1 MKIEVL
7 NKSHILEAASIID
20 EQGIPKKF
28 VWSQYYVI
36 VNDKEYQFKY
46 LIRLAYQ
53 LATNE
58 ELDFQSSDAV
68 RKHFE
73 ELGYVFKYYEKGY
86 NFYTKDELQFYSSIV
101 NTDYRTINPDQ
112 KFYGQKLYPIIA
124 KTKFWA
130 EQILID
136 GFKLR
141 QDGNWL
147 NGHVAKIKPYFWPR
161 IYSGEDKD
169 IFFNVE
175 VNGSNN
181 FIGYKLDGYFETT
194 KKLPDYKIKL
204 LQEYREIAK
213 WDWPKISFDNLDEY
227 NWNKLIDE
235 SKSYIQKHLLHHN
248 HLKKILSKESKIC
261 RITWN
266 TNGWIK
272 PSGLSGK
279 SNYPSF
285 EKENG
290 FGHEEWLFDGD
301 KIIEGYKY
309 GFLEPIH
316 KFRPKY
322 EAKLFDLLLY
332 TKDSDSNQSYWVTT
346 LKDVEVVSSE
356 ESENVLAHYKKRGWY
371 DEMKS
376 DLYNLNLDS
385 KQLDT
390 WIKEGAEQLFNVK
403 FKALQINEIPNDLI
417 LVENPNEIPS
427 NRYLLMDFKNEVTG
441 KIIEKINTNFS
452 FDNSGS
458 EEAELESKG
467 KRKGIRK
474 DIELEFKHNL
484 LQKKFLKFLQ
494 DEYGRSAV
502 KRECTAYGA
511 SRIDITRR
519 TNTGFVFYEIKT
531 YNNLRSSIRESL
543 GQLLE
548 YCLYPNVNEAE
559 SIVLVSHVEPS
570 IELKEYIIHIKKFIN
585 LPFSYI
591 HFDLEKEK
599 IISEI

>member
-1 MKIEVL
+1 MKIEEL
-7 NKSHILEAASIID
+7 NNNYIKEAALIID

-28 VWSQYYVI
+28 VWSQYYVV
-36 VNDKEYQFKY
+36 VNDKEYQLKY

-58 ELDFQSSDAV
+58 GLDFQSNDST
-68 RKHFE
+68 RKYIRDLGFE
-73 ELGYVFKYYEKGY
+73 IRYYEGGY
-86 NFYTKDELQFYSSIV
+86 NFFTKEELAFYSSIV
-101 NTDYRTINPDQ
+101 NTDYRKANHKQ
-112 KFYGQKLYPIIA
+112 KFYSQKLYPIIA
-124 KTKFWA
+124 KAKFWA

-147 NGHVAKIKPYFWPR
+147 NGHVARIKPYFWPR
-161 IYSGEDKD
+161 IYSGDDID
-169 IFFNVE
+169 IFFNVD
-175 VNGSNN
+175 VNGADN

-194 KKLPDYKIKL
+194 KKLPDYKIKI
-204 LQEYREIAK
+204 LQEYKKLINWE
-213 WDWPKISFDNLDEY
+213 WPRISFENIDEY
-227 NWNKLIDE
+227 NWDRLLKE
-235 SKSYIQKHLLHHN
+235 SKEYIQKYLSHHN
-248 HLKKILSKESKIC
+248 HLKKLLSKESKIC

-279 SNYPSF
+279 SNYQSF

-301 KIIEGYKY
+301 KIINGYKY

-316 KFRPKY
+316 KFRAKY

-332 TKDSDSNQSYWVTT
+332 TRDSDSNQSYWVTT
-346 LKDVEVVSSE
+346 LKDVEVINSE
-356 ESENVLAHYKKRGWY
+356 ESERVLVHYKNEGWY

-376 DLYNLNLDS
+376 DLYNLSLDS

-390 WIKEGAEQLFNVK
+390 WIHEGKEQLFNVK
-403 FKALQINEIPNDLI
+403 FKASQINEIPDDLI
-417 LVENPNEIPS
+417 LVENPNEISS
-427 NRYLLMDFKNEVTG
+427 NRYLLMDFKNEITE
-441 KIIEKINTNFS
+441 KIIEKIKTNFS

-467 KRKGIRK
+467 KRKGNRK

-484 LQKKFLKFLQ
+484 LQKKFLQFLQ
-494 DEYGRSAV
+494 NKYGRNAV

-511 SRIDITRR
+511 SRIDITRK

-531 YNNLRSSIRESL
+531 YNSLRSSIREGL

-570 IELKEYIIHIKKFIN
+570 IELKEYLIHIKKFIN

-591 HFDLEKEK
+591 HFDLDKEK

>member
-1 MKIEVL
+1 MNIEVI
-7 NKSHILEAASIID
+7 NDIRIKEASLIID
-20 EQGIPKKF
+20 KLGIPKKF

-36 VNDKEYQFKY
+36 VNDKEYPFKY

-58 ELDFQSSDAV
+58 ELDFQSNNIT
-68 RKHFE
+68 RKYIEDLGFE
-73 ELGYVFKYYEKGY
+73 IKYYEGGY
-86 NFYTKDELQFYSSIV
+86 NFFTKEELAFYNSIV
-101 NTDYRTINPDQ
+101 NTDYRKANSEH
-112 KFYGQKLYPIIA
+112 KYYGQKLYPIIA
-124 KTKFWA
+124 KAKYWA
-130 EQILID
+130 EQLLID
-136 GFKLR
+136 DFKLR
-141 QDGNWL
+141 KDGNWL

-175 VNGSNN
+175 VNGSNK

-194 KKLPDYKIKL
+194 KRLPDYKIKL
-204 LQEYREIAK
+204 LQEYKEIVN
-213 WDWPKISFDNLDEY
+213 WSWPKISFDNIDEY
-227 NWNKLIDE
+227 NWDKLIEE
-235 SKSYIQKHLLHHN
+235 SKAYINKHLSNHN
-248 HLKKILSKESKIC
+248 HLKRILSKESKIC

-266 TNGWIK
+266 NNGWIK

-279 SNYPSF
+279 SKHPSF

-290 FGHEEWLFDGD
+290 FGHEEWLFDGN
-301 KIIEGYKY
+301 KIIDGYKY

-316 KFRPKY
+316 KFRTKY
-322 EAKLFDLLLY
+322 QAKLFDLLLY
-332 TKDSDSNQSYWVTT
+332 TRDSDSNQNYWVTT
-346 LKDVEVVSSE
+346 LKDVEVINTE
-356 ESENVLAHYKKRGWY
+356 ESEKVLVHYKNEGWY

-376 DLYNLNLDS
+376 DLYNLSLDS

-390 WIKEGAEQLFNVK
+390 WIDEGAQQLFNIK
-403 FKALQINEIPNDLI
+403 FKASQINEIPNDLI

-427 NRYLLMDFKNEVTG
+427 SRYLLMDFKNDIT
-441 KIIEKINTNFS
+441 EKIKQNIKTKFS

-467 KRKGIRK
+467 KRKKNRK

-484 LQKKFLKFLQ
+484 LQKKFLQFLQ
-494 DEYGRSAV
+494 NKYGKNAV

-511 SRIDITRR
+511 SRIDITRK

-531 YNNLRSSIRESL
+531 YNSLRSSIREGL

-570 IELKEYIIHIKKFIN
+570 TELKEYLIHIKKFIN

-591 HFDLEKEK
+591 HFDLDKEK
-599 IISEI
+599 IMSEI

>member
-1 MKIEVL
+1 MKIEEL
-7 NKSHILEAASIID
+7 NNTHIKEAASIID

-36 VNDKEYQFKY
+36 VNDKEYQLKY

-58 ELDFQSSDAV
+58 ELDFQSNDTV
-68 RKHFE
+68 KKYIGDLGFE
-73 ELGYVFKYYEKGY
+73 IRYYEEGY
-86 NFYTKDELQFYSSIV
+86 NFFTKEELAFYSSIV
-101 NTDYRTINPDQ
+101 NTDYRTANSEQI
-112 KFYGQKLYPIIA
+112 YYRQKLYPIIA
-124 KTKFWA
+124 KAQYWA
-130 EQILID
+130 EQLLIEN
-136 GFKLR
+136 FKLR
-141 QDGNWL
+141 KDGNWL

-213 WDWPKISFDNLDEY
+213 WDWPKIPFDNIDEY
-227 NWNKLIDE
+227 NWNRLIKE
-235 SKSYIQKHLLHHN
+235 SKTYINKHLSHHN

-279 SNYPSF
+279 SNYSSF

-301 KIIEGYKY
+301 KIIDGYKY

-316 KFRPKY
+316 KFRTKY
-322 EAKLFDLLLY
+322 ENNLFDLLLY
-332 TKDSDSNQSYWVTT
+332 TRDSDSNKSYWVTT
-346 LKDVEVVSSE
+346 LKDVEVINSE
-356 ESENVLAHYKKRGWY
+356 ESEKVLVHYKIEGWY

-376 DLYNLNLDS
+376 DLYNLSLDS

-390 WIKEGAEQLFNVK
+390 WIHEGVEQLFNVK
-403 FKALQINEIPNDLI
+403 FKASQINEIPNDLI
-417 LVENPNEIPS
+417 LVENQDEIPS
-427 NRYLLMDFKNEVTG
+427 NRYLLMDLKNEIT
-441 KIIEKINTNFS
+441 EKITEKIKTNFS

-467 KRKGIRK
+467 KRKGNRK

-484 LQKKFLKFLQ
+484 LQKKFLQFLQ
-494 DEYGRSAV
+494 NKYGRNTV
-502 KRECTAYGA
+502 KRECTAYGT
-511 SRIDITRR
+511 SRIDITRK

-531 YNNLRSSIRESL
+531 YNSLRSSIREGL

-570 IELKEYIIHIKKFIN
+570 IELKEYLIHIKKFIN

-591 HFDLEKEK
+591 HFDLDKEK

>member
-1 MKIEVL
+1 MILDVITKNHII
-7 NKSHILEAASIID
+7 KSASIID
-20 EQGIPKKF
+20 KQGIPKNF

-36 VNDKEYQFKY
+36 VNNKEYQFKY

-58 ELDFQSSDAV
+58 ELDFQSNNTI
-68 RKHFE
+68 RKYIEDLGFE
-73 ELGYVFKYYEKGY
+73 IKYYQGGY
-86 NFYTKDELQFYSSIV
+86 NFFTKEELAFYNSIV
-101 NTDYRTINPDQ
+101 NTDYRKANSEH
-112 KFYGQKLYPIIA
+112 KYYGQKLYPIIA
-124 KTKFWA
+124 KAKYWA
-130 EQILID
+130 EELLID
-136 GFKLR
+136 DFKLR
-141 QDGNWL
+141 KDGNWL

-175 VNGSNN
+175 VNGSNK

-194 KKLPDYKIKL
+194 KRLPDYKIKL
-204 LQEYREIAK
+204 LQEYKEIVN
-213 WDWPKISFDNLDEY
+213 WSWPKISFDNIDEY
-227 NWNKLIDE
+227 NWDKLIEE
-235 SKSYIQKHLLHHN
+235 SKAYINKHLSNHN
-248 HLKKILSKESKIC
+248 HLKRILSKESKIC

-266 TNGWIK
+266 NNGWIK

-279 SNYPSF
+279 SKHPSF

-290 FGHEEWLFDGD
+290 FGHEEWLFDGN
-301 KIIEGYKY
+301 KIIDGYKY

-316 KFRPKY
+316 KFRTKY
-322 EAKLFDLLLY
+322 QAKLFDLLLY
-332 TKDSDSNQSYWVTT
+332 TRDSDSNQNYWVTT
-346 LKDVEVVSSE
+346 LKDVEVINTE
-356 ESENVLAHYKKRGWY
+356 ESEKVLVHYKNEGWY

-376 DLYNLNLDS
+376 DLYNLSLDS

-390 WIKEGAEQLFNVK
+390 WIDEGAQQLFNIK
-403 FKALQINEIPNDLI
+403 FKASQINEIPNDLI

-427 NRYLLMDFKNEVTG
+427 SRYLLMDFKNDVT
-441 KIIEKINTNFS
+441 EKIKENIKTKFS
-452 FDNSGS
+452 FYNSGS

-467 KRKGIRK
+467 KRKRNRK

-484 LQKKFLKFLQ
+484 LQKKFLQFLQ
-494 DEYGRSAV
+494 NKYGKNAV

-511 SRIDITRR
+511 SRIDITRK

-531 YNNLRSSIRESL
+531 YNSLRSSIREGL

-570 IELKEYIIHIKKFIN
+570 TELKEYLIHIKKFIN

-591 HFDLEKEK
+591 HFDLDKEK